1 MFEVLTTTRAH
12 NKFKLSVIRGISPRR
27 GCVEQKQTHKQTKT
41 IETNNNFHLSK
52 FFLVK
57 RGLNIRR
64 QDAAKSLTFVA
75 VFVGM
80 ICEGTMGTTQLPSCL
95 QRGHVNSP
103 FLGLKLSAWWWC
115 SWLASSPYEN
125 SNREQCQKYSQIYY
139 MYNNQL

>member
-12 NKFKLSVIRGISPRR
+12 NKFKLCVIRGTSSRR
-27 GCVEQKQTHKQTKT
+27 SCVEQKQTNKQTNKQTKT

-75 VFVGM
+75 VFVEM

-95 QRGHVNSP
+95 QSGHVNSP
-103 FLGLKLSAWWWC
+103 FLGLKLST
-115 SWLASSPYEN
+115 
-125 SNREQCQKYSQIYY
+125 
-139 MYNNQL
+139 